1 MVYVELQKTA
11 DYYKMFKQHIQGDAR
26 ESAEDEEEEEEEKE
40 VKDDKEE
47 EGENDGS

>member
-26 ESAEDEEEEEEEKE
+26 ESAEDEEEEKE
-40 VKDDKEE
+40 VKEDKEE